1 MAVGGPLIAVSFR
14 FSGLDDELDISP
26 EAEEDEFRK
35 LPTDGTLPDS
45 ESQVGGATG
54 RQRTAAW
61 VHCVCRSLTD
71 TIAEPLIFLPL
82 PQRKLLIRYGLS
94 L

>member
-1 MAVGGPLIAVSFR
+1 MTVSNSSACSA

-45 ESQVGGATG
+45 ESQVGVATVATCG
-54 RQRTAAW
+54 RHAVASAVW
-61 VHCVCRSLTD
+61 YEMLV
-71 TIAEPLIFLPL
+71 E
-82 PQRKLLIRYGLS
+82 
-94 L
+94 